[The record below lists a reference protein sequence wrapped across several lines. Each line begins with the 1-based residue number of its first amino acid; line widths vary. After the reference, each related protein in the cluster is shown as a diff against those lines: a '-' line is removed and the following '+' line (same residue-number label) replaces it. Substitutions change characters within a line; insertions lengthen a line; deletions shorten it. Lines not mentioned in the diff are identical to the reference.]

1 MAAPSRVTIFR
12 PVSVPSD
19 VLDGWTASAAQKPRK
34 RSLAIAGHRTSIS
47 LEAPFWDGLKA
58 IATEKRLSVASLVAA
73 IDAERGE
80 ASLSSAIRLF
90 VYEQSSAQPP
100 ARSKPLSH
108 AAKGGASHDPVM
120 LSQSHEE
127 PAS

>member
-100 ARSKPLSH
+100 ARSQPLSH
-108 AAKGGASHDPVM
+108 AAKGSASHDPVM
-120 LSQSHEE
+120 LPQSHEE